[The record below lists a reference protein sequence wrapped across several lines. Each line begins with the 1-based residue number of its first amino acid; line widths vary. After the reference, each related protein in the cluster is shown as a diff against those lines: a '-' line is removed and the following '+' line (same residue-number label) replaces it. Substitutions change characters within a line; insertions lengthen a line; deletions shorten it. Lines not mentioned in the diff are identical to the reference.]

1 MDTEGDSVLDT
12 DNSTDYVPSLEDSG
26 ASNYNY
32 NLYNRY
38 IKGVM
43 ACGVSNRDA
52 AKLANDFYLDLVD
65 LNLIQYD
72 ESLLLTESKIVRE
85 KDRIGK
91 DLIQEHEATVIGLE
105 SIGNGCL
112 CFCVV
117 LDYINTPFNF
127 L

>member
-12 DNSTDYVPSLEDSG
+12 DQSTDYVPSLEDSG

-72 ESLLLTESKIVRE
+72 ESLLISESKIVRE

-105 SIGNGCL
+105 SIGNL
-112 CFCVV
+112 Q
-117 LDYINTPFNF
+117 L
-127 L
+127 